1 MKSIFLFIFLYLSQY
16 KEGLVYSKYL
26 EIFCLPN
33 YSNVINFV
41 KIKYEKTMT
50 ISKWNMMLCNM
61 VLLKNRDCH
70 KYIYKIISWYKK
82 AHFQIIHRGKNSPI
96 KF

>member
-1 MKSIFLFIFLYLSQY
+1 MLSRLTL
-16 KEGLVYSKYL
+16 GV
-26 EIFCLPN
+26 
-33 YSNVINFV
+33 NVARV
-41 KIKYEKTMT
+41 
-50 ISKWNMMLCNM
+50 CNM

>member
-33 YSNVINFV
+33 YSETFLKIFSVTNSAFV
-41 KIKYEKTMT
+41 GLTNAYNSAEVTTLGTALAKFVHNNCNGSSCQTANCERRPDFTNEK
-50 ISKWNMMLCNM
+50 L
-61 VLLKNRDCH
+61 
-70 KYIYKIISWYKK
+70 
-82 AHFQIIHRGKNSPI
+82 
-96 KF
+96 

>member
-50 ISKWNMMLCNM
+50 ISK
-61 VLLKNRDCH
+61 
-70 KYIYKIISWYKK
+70 
-82 AHFQIIHRGKNSPI
+82 
-96 KF
+96 